1 RAFTMTAASIK
12 PSGILLLF
20 LPALATRLHWRETIL
35 IVVGAAGVA
44 FLVYGTLAV
53 QGGLGAFVTSV
64 PELLP
69 LYASIRGGPRS
80 VPAILTAVAWMAPT
94 EDLRSLRHWV

>member
-1 RAFTMTAASIK
+1 MTAASIK

-20 LPALATRLHWRETIL
+20 LPALATRLHWREMIL

-44 FLVYGTLAV
+44 FLVFGTWAV

-69 LYASIRGGPRS
+69 LYASMRGGR
-80 VPAILTAVAWMAPT
+80 AVSSRPSQSGRMDGT
-94 EDLRSLRHWV
+94 NRRTCGRCGTGYSRT